1 MTCSFSMLYRKLTL
15 VEFEP
20 KKIRLLKNTLS
31 ALAADVLHLCLL
43 GGILARI
50 FPAFSRSLR
59 IQSECA
65 KMREKCGPENLQIRT
80 LFTQCSGCLKSDP

>member
-1 MTCSFSMLYRKLTL
+1 MLYRKLTL

-65 KMREKCGPENLQIRT
+65 ARKCGKNADQKTSKYGLFLRSVVVASNQIPDHT
-80 LFTQCSGCLKSDP
+80 